1 MRAPVQ
7 LEEGCGVEDAV
18 DLQRRRRQRWYKA
31 CHGRELPPKLSCAVA
46 FRYVMQRP
54 CFRGSKHFS
63 YFYDIYFSKEFS
75 PNKQSC
81 LKISCVLRF
90 QARPHPGWREKGS
103 VPYHVP
109 RPSPVAL
116 HCSLVDGPGFE
127 TRCCRSCPTGHDV
140 YKGQRTVTQLRLSPS
155 RNFIGR
161 LSCQIGH

>member
-1 MRAPVQ
+1 MW
-7 LEEGCGVEDAV
+7 
-18 DLQRRRRQRWYKA
+18 RRRCRRPTEEEMTGTVQS
-31 CHGRELPPKLSCAVA
+31 LSWQGAPTQTFVCCCFLGTRCKDPVA
-46 FRYVMQRP
+46 GAASTCLTFFDVN
-54 CFRGSKHFS
+54 FS
-63 YFYDIYFSKEFS
+63 MEFS

-155 RNFIGR
+155 RNFVGR